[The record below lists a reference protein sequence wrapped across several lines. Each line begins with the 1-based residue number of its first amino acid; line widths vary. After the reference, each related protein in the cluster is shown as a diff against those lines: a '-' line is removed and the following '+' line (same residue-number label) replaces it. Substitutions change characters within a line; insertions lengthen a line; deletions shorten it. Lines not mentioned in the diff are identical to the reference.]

1 MLTTTYNCTELLS
14 PIYIR
19 PSQAKLFGLSK
30 SHIWSLIK
38 NKDIPSYLPTPKLRL
53 IKVQDL
59 INYIENT
66 KMYDIYDVNE
76 IYKKERK
83 DAIQCI

>member
-66 KMYDIYDVNE
+66 KMYDIYDGNE